1 MITIET
7 LCVALP
13 GLRREDVEQWVAQD
27 WVRPQGVGVGAGGG
41 WQFGEIDVARVRL
54 IHELR
59 DELRVD
65 EQALPVV
72 LNLLDQLYDAR
83 RRMMRLRD
91 AIESAAPEDIR
102 DAVLR
107 AFLAGRAG

>member
-13 GLRREDVEQWVAQD
+13 GLRREDVEYWVAQD
-27 WVRPQGVGVGAGGG
+27 GVRPAGVGVGAGGG
-41 WQFGEIDVARVRL
+41 WRFGEIDVARVRL

-72 LNLLDQLYDAR
+72 LNLLDQLYDTR

-91 AIESAAPEDIR
+91 AIESAAPEDVR

-107 AFLAGRAG
+107 AFLAARAG

>member
-13 GLRREDVEQWVAQD
+13 GLRREDVERWVARD
-27 WVRPQGVGVGAGGG
+27 WVRPEGGDVGAGGG

-91 AIESAAPEDIR
+91 AIERAAPQDVR
-102 DAVLR
+102 DAVLQ
-107 AFLAGRAG
+107 ALLAGGEG